1 MILIALATYAAHG
14 LCYFAGWK
22 YSDANGPIP
31 IIMVGIGIDDIFVI
45 CNSLDQ
51 VSLKLPAAT
60 RLRLAVKHAGPTIT
74 ITSLTNAFAFLAA
87 MTSTLPAF

>member
-1 MILIALATYAAHG
+1 MLIYTTTLLGTCSPVHCRITLAVWGMILIALATYAAHG

-51 VSLKLPAAT
+51 VSLKLPA
-60 RLRLAVKHAGPTIT
+60 
-74 ITSLTNAFAFLAA
+74 
-87 MTSTLPAF
+87 